1 MTVATAP
8 RRKISGET
16 APSSPPD
23 HAAIPRATSMA
34 WPALLLFASG
44 LAALVYQ
51 VLWIKQLS
59 LVVGVEVHAV
69 AVGISAFFGGLAL
82 GGWLFGKYA
91 DQMRRPYLL
100 CAGLE
105 AGIALLA
112 VAATFALG
120 ASAAPFAWLEEHASL
135 AAWVLPIVL
144 VALPAC
150 LMGGTLPVLTRAL
163 APQADALGAA
173 GGRLYAANTAG
184 AIAGALL
191 AAFLLIP
198 VFGIRGSAL
207 VAAALNLLIALGA
220 WAAARRVAE
229 NTLPPV
235 SAAGTE
241 TAAGTAA
248 PAPRPARARLALGL
262 YAVAGGLALG
272 YEVVWSQAI
281 VQFMSTRSVAF
292 AIVLATYLAGLMIG
306 SAWQARRADQMRDPW
321 GVFGLLIAA
330 AGLSALLLIA
340 GLGEWLL
347 EGQAAAASAVFSA
360 TGSAFAAMSAR
371 FTVAAL
377 CIVFLPTLLLGAAF
391 PLAVRLTAKAS
402 RVGHDVGSI
411 VALNTAGGIIG
422 TLLTGFVLVPLLG
435 LVHSLAALAVAAAAV
450 GTVAAWQ
457 VRSTA
462 PLMRWATL
470 AVAGVA
476 LLAAWATPTD
486 RLATLLVAARGG
498 TLLSYEESQG
508 GTVAVVQQQAQG
520 HSFKRLYIQGVS
532 NSGDS
537 MTSQRYMRLQALLP
551 LIIHREEPR
560 SALVIGL
567 GTGIT
572 AGSLLAW
579 PGLEQRVVAELLPAV
594 VRAARQFDGNLGVAG
609 LTGDGRIDIRVRD
622 GRRELLRNVERY
634 DVVTL
639 EPPPP
644 SAAGVVNLYSSDFY
658 RLAAARLQPGGIV
671 AQWLPLP
678 TQNLEDS
685 QALVRSFLDVFP
697 HASLW
702 STELHEMLLVG
713 SLAPLVLDAPRM
725 KARFAQPEVRKIL
738 REVGIDSA
746 ASLMATYVADRA
758 GLERFAGDAKAVTDD
773 RPGIEYASW
782 VRRDAFPQTL
792 DALYAQLSEPPLEG
806 ADAAFITDVKAER
819 ERLITFYSA
828 GLHAY
833 EGNRDAWTAT
843 IRRVLA
849 ADNRN
854 PYYRW
859 FVGNGTPPPPER

>member
-8 RRKISGET
+8 RRKIPGENT
-16 APSSPPD
+16 PSSPTV
-23 HAAIPRATSMA
+23 HSAATRAASAA

-44 LAALVYQ
+44 IAALVYQ

-69 AVGISAFFGGLAL
+69 AAGISAFFGGLAL
-82 GGWLFGKYA
+82 GGWLFGRYA

-100 CAGLE
+100 CAVLE
-105 AGIALLA
+105 AGVAVLG

-120 ASAAPFAWLEEHASL
+120 ASAAPFAWLEEHTGF
-135 AAWVLPIVL
+135 AAWVLPTVL

-163 APQADALGAA
+163 APQAGALGAA

-198 VFGIRGSAL
+198 IFGIRGSAM
-207 VAAALNLLIALGA
+207 VAASLNLLIALGA
-220 WAAARRVAE
+220 WAAARRTGEHQAH
-229 NTLPPV
+229 TA
-235 SAAGTE
+235 SAPGVETE
-241 TAAGTAA
+241 APTAASTA
-248 PAPRPARARLALGL
+248 RPARARLALGL

-292 AIVLATYLAGLMIG
+292 AIVLATYLAGLVIG

-321 GVFGLLIAA
+321 GAFGVLIAA
-330 AGLSALLLIA
+330 AGLSALLLVA

-347 EGQAAAASAVFSA
+347 EGQAAASTAVYSA

-371 FTVAAL
+371 FSVAAL
-377 CIVFLPTLLLGAAF
+377 CIVFVPTLLLGAAF
-391 PLAVRLTAKAS
+391 PLAVRLTANAS
-402 RVGHDVGSI
+402 RVGRDVGTI
-411 VALNTAGGIIG
+411 VALNTAGGIAG

-435 LVHSLAALAVAAAAV
+435 LVHTLAALAVAAAAV
-450 GTVAAWQ
+450 GVVAAWQ
-457 VRSTA
+457 VRSNA
-462 PLMRWATL
+462 PVLRWAT
-470 AVAGVA
+470 VAIAGGA
-476 LLAAWATPTD
+476 LVAAWATPSD

-498 TLLSYEESQG
+498 SLITYEESQG
-508 GTVAVVQQQAQG
+508 GTVAVVKQQAQG
-520 HSFKRLYIQGVS
+520 NSFKRLYIQGVS

-551 LIIHREEPR
+551 LIVHREEPR

-579 PGLEQRVVAELLPAV
+579 PGLERRVVAELLPAV
-594 VRAARQFDGNLGVAG
+594 VRASRQFDGNLGVAG
-609 LTGDGRIDIRVRD
+609 LTGDGRVDIRVRD
-622 GRRELLRNVERY
+622 GRRELLRSTERY
-634 DVVTL
+634 DLVTL

-644 SAAGVVNLYSSDFY
+644 SAAGVVNLYSTDFY
-658 RLAAARLQPGGIV
+658 RLAAARLQPAGIV

-678 TQNLEDS
+678 TQNLEDT

-697 HASLW
+697 HATLW

-713 SLAPLVLDAPRM
+713 SMEPLVLDVPRM
-725 KARFAQPEVRKIL
+725 KARFAQPQVRSIL

-792 DALYAQLSEPPLEG
+792 NALYAQLSEPPLQ
-806 ADAAFITDVKAER
+806 ASDAAFSADVKAER

-833 EGNRDAWTAT
+833 EGNRDAWTTT

-859 FVGNGTPPPPER
+859 FLGNGTPPAPER